1 MENLLNGIPRV
12 IVYLDD
18 ILVSG
23 VSKED
28 HLHNLQLVFER
39 LHSAGLFLKKDKCKF
54 CVDSIS
60 YLGHKID
67 CEGLHPLPDK
77 IDGITKA
84 STPKSVTELK
94 AFLGLMN
101 YYAKFIPNLATVL
114 SPLYQLLSESV
125 PWSWTAERDAAF
137 KKAKS
142 LLTSDC
148 VLVHYNPEKD
158 LVISCDASSYGLGA
172 VLSHKFPDGSER
184 PIAFSSRTLSA
195 AERKYSQIEKETLAC
210 VYGVKKFHSYL
221 YGRRFRL
228 VTDHKPL
235 LSLLHEHHAI
245 PTTTSNRI
253 RRWALTLSM
262 YDYTL
267 MFKSSKSHANAD
279 ALSRLPIS
287 DHSPDPRIPPETVL
301 LLDQISESPITVS
314 HIRL

>member
-1 MENLLNGIPRV
+1 MEDLFAKLSGGVIFSKLDLSSANQQLELDEESKQYTVINTHRGLFRFNRLPFGISSAPGIFQRTMENLLNGIPRV

-18 ILVSG
+18 ILISG

-54 CVDSIS
+54 CVNSIS

-158 LVISCDASSYGLGA
+158 LVISCDASSYGFGA

-184 PIAFSSRTLSA
+184 PIAFTSQTLSA
-195 AERKYSQIEKETLAC
+195 AERKYSQIEKEDSGL
-210 VYGVKKFHSYL
+210 YL
-221 YGRRFRL
+221 WY
-228 VTDHKPL
+228 
-235 LSLLHEHHAI
+235 
-245 PTTTSNRI
+245 
-253 RRWALTLSM
+253 
-262 YDYTL
+262 
-267 MFKSSKSHANAD
+267 
-279 ALSRLPIS
+279 
-287 DHSPDPRIPPETVL
+287 
-301 LLDQISESPITVS
+301 
-314 HIRL
+314 